1 MEHRTVVITELNQ
14 GAVQALRDCDWHSG
28 MFKAAEAAQR
38 IEALQQAREAA
49 DVHKWD
55 VALP

>member
-1 MEHRTVVITELNQ
+1 VITELNQ
-14 GAVQALRDCDWHSG
+14 GDVQALCDCDWHSE

>member
-1 MEHRTVVITELNQ
+1 
-14 GAVQALRDCDWHSG
+14 